1 MERTGLRHETLTVTM
16 ELLVPTDTPFSSPN
30 RDWGLRRRMET
41 VWVFPVKGPPETEVY
56 TGPARRPHEQRT

>member
-16 ELLVPTDTPFSSPN
+16 ELPVPTDTPFSSPN

-41 VWVFPVKGPPETEVY
+41 VWVFPTKRASRDRGLHRASPE
-56 TGPARRPHEQRT
+56 AL